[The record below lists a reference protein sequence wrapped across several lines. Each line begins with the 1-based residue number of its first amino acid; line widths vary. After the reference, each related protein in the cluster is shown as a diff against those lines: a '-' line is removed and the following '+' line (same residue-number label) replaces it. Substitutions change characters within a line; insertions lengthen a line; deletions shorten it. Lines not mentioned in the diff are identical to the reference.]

1 MSKDGGLLDF
11 LEKCEIVDFRECPM
25 VRDVAYTPIC
35 HEISAH
41 EPEDSRNLSYD
52 LYAVERDG
60 TCDSEILPR
69 AGVEALEGDTSEFLF
84 SFHRNIKRFLC

>member
-1 MSKDGGLLDF
+1 
-11 LEKCEIVDFRECPM
+11 M
-25 VRDVAYTPIC
+25 VRDVAYAPIA

-69 AGVEALEGDTSEFLF
+69 AGVEVLEGDTSVWFWSHL
-84 SFHRNIKRFLC
+84 RW